1 MVTMRTC
8 FRCGW
13 VLVLA
18 LTLTSCKKKAE
29 PVSPPSAPSSPSAPA
44 EPLTPQPAQPT
55 EPVARPAGWP
65 HQPPDAA
72 LPDAKRPPD
81 LKLTPISTDADLAKF
96 KEEKERVESEKAV
109 VGAVNGSISGVKA
122 CFDAQ
127 SMTAGSYTLQV
138 RVHRSGRVLSSGV
151 SGAGLEVNRCVEKA
165 LSGLRVSGLKTDTI
179 DVEREIKYTAK

>member
-1 MVTMRTC
+1 MRTC
-8 FRCGW
+8 LRCGW

-18 LTLTSCKKKAE
+18 LALTSCKKKPE
-29 PVSPPSAPSSPSAPA
+29 VPVSPPSAPSSPSVTPGPSPEPQTPEPPRPSGSGPA
-44 EPLTPQPAQPT
+44 A
-55 EPVARPAGWP
+55 WP

-72 LPDAKRPPD
+72 VPDAKRAPD

-96 KEEKERVESEKAV
+96 KEEKERADSEKAV
-109 VGAVNGSISGVKA
+109 VGAVNGAISGVKS
-122 CFDAQ
+122 CFDAR

-151 SGAGLEVNRCVEKA
+151 SGASSEVNRCVEKA

-179 DVEREIKYTAK
+179 DVQREIKYSAK